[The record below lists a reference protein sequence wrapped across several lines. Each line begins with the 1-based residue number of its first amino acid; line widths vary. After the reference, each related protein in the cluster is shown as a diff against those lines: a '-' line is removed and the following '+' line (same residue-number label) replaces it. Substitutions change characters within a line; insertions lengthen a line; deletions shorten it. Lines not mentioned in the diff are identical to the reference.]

1 MKKHLI
7 ALAVA
12 GAVAVPAMA
21 QNVTMYGTV
30 DTGMVKTDTSGGASP
45 TAAANS
51 KYGSS
56 LIGFKGS
63 EDLGGGLTAQF
74 QLEGSLT
81 PSTGIVGKNPSTA
94 TADSTEIFN
103 REAWVGVS
111 GSFGHVRLGQTDV
124 SSHQG
129 VDGLASNL
137 GNQNDFLGDTGS
149 DAASVIRYISPTVNG
164 FTLDVGYSNSNT
176 TTATGVTD
184 ITGAGLS
191 YANGP
196 IKAAFGYAKS
206 ELTATTSTKQ
216 NAAGLQYNAGVATVA
231 IAVNRITSDTAADER
246 TESIYSVSVPF
257 QGMVFHASA
266 NKDNKKAASGE
277 DLSVTNL
284 GVTKALSKRTT
295 VYAMMV
301 SSDYNGTTADKKETI
316 LGINHKF

>member
-21 QNVTMYGTV
+21 QNVTMYGTI
-30 DTGMVKTDTSGGASP
+30 DTGLVKTDTTGGASP
-45 TAAANS
+45 TAAADS
-51 KYGSS
+51 KLSSS

-63 EDLGGGLTAQF
+63 EDLGGGLKANF

-81 PSTGIVGKNPSTA
+81 PSTGIVGKSVTGSDNN
-94 TADSTEIFN
+94 TELFN

-111 GSFGHVRLGQTDV
+111 GAFGAVRIGQTDV

-137 GNQNDFLGDTGS
+137 GNQNDFLGDIGT
-149 DAASVIRYISPTVNG
+149 DAASVIRYTAPTVNG
-164 FTLDVGYSNSNT
+164 FTFDVGYSNSNT

-196 IKAAFGYAKS
+196 IKAAVGYAKA

-216 NAAGLQYNAGVATVA
+216 NAAGIQYNAGVATVA
-231 IAVNRITSDTAADER
+231 IAVNRITSDTASAER

-257 QGMVFHASA
+257 QGFVLAASA
-266 NKDNKKAASGE
+266 NKDNKKAASEE
-277 DLSVTNL
+277 DLSVTNF

-295 VYAMMV
+295 VYAIM
-301 SSDYNGTTADKKETI
+301 SSYDYNGTTADKKETI
-316 LGINHKF
+316 VGISHKF